1 MINII
6 VGLNVEN
13 SLRELISSNSNDY
26 FIPQSA
32 YKPSMFYY
40 EHVSEL
46 LPSMWRLNQ
55 GHFWTQ
61 TLSPKAK
68 HPAQGW
74 KIHVSALPESALR
87 ILNKVASVCFSY
99 GVEFKFASDPHILI
113 SQLRKSCSRQS
124 AGKFITIYPGS
135 DEVFKRLIESLYT
148 ELKDEKGPYILSD
161 RQYKDASVLF
171 YRYGGIQSFPE
182 ISVNGERTLCILN
195 ERYEFIEDIRSPYF
209 ILPDFVTDELLQKI
223 TPLPGENKV
232 VGKGNIQL
240 FGGKYEIISVVKH
253 SNAGGVY
260 KARNVVTQQ
269 EAIIKE
275 CRPYVEIND
284 EGVDSIE
291 RLKKEFRI
299 LSKISKTEISAEALD
314 FFEEWNHSFMAQEL
328 IEGQNLRQYI
338 ARSNKL
344 IHATSSNIVMKQ
356 WFEDVLNISVQL
368 FEKIILLH
376 ESGIVFGDLSL
387 NNIIINPDNLNIR
400 LIDFEGAYEPG
411 VDRNTNMFSPGFGKH
426 SRKVKK
432 TVDFSDDYYALG
444 SFLVAMIL
452 PNPTLSEISE
462 DFVNVALSE
471 LRKDIGLPYEYIE
484 CVNNLYSDEAIDL
497 RVCVEKLKM
506 CSTNEIRGYD
516 FKIADKKNIYEYCK
530 NVVAKVFEYNTNMMD
545 VSLSGRILPFGPK
558 FDDSMAV
565 DHGVLG
571 LAYAWS
577 QIFDSVPDE
586 LNGWILRQFKLD
598 GHLPGLMNG
607 LSGMAWA
614 LFETGHH
621 KLAEQALKMAAG
633 HRLLFQKMSLAYGAA
648 GFGLANLYFWQ
659 KTKNEF
665 FLTEAIK
672 IADIICETAMA
683 ESDGCSWDNI
693 EGKGTGVGLFEGASG
708 IALFLLNIYCATKNA
723 RYLLVG
729 ENGLKFDISCGR
741 EIEGTFGFPK
751 HTINGNNILYPYLA
765 HGSAG
770 VASVALRY
778 YVITKNAEYIQ
789 FIEKVKPAIAQKYT
803 ISPDLF
809 SGLSGLGNYMLDV
822 YDFLGDESYLD
833 LAYRAAEGLK
843 LFTIKRK
850 EGFSFPLLTPNKI
863 CTDYSSGSAGVA
875 LFMHRLVKQG
885 GNFNFMTDELIKCFH
900 SEKSD
905 FLLSVQ

>member
-1 MINII
+1 M
-6 VGLNVEN
+6 EN
-13 SLRELISSNSNDY
+13 SLRELLNSNSNDY

-40 EHVSEL
+40 EHVSKQ
-46 LPSMWRLNQ
+46 LPNMWRLNQ

-135 DEVFKRLIESLYT
+135 DEIFKRLIESLYA

-182 ISVNGERTLCILN
+182 INVNGERTLCILN
-195 ERYEFIEDIRSPYF
+195 DKYEFIEDIRSPYF
-209 ILPDFVTDELLQKI
+209 ILPDFVTDELCLKI
-223 TPLPGENKV
+223 SPLTNANKTV
-232 VGKGNIQL
+232 EKINVQL
-240 FGGKYEIISVVKH
+240 FGGKYEIISVIKH

-260 KARNVVTQQ
+260 KAKNVVTQQ

-344 IHATSSNIVMKQ
+344 IHATSSDRVMKQ

-376 ESGIVFGDLSL
+376 EYGIVFGDLSL
-387 NNIIINPDNLNIR
+387 NNIIVNPGNLNIK
-400 LIDFEGAYEPG
+400 LIDFEGAFELG

-432 TVDFSDDYYALG
+432 TVDFYDDYYALG
-444 SFLVAMIL
+444 SFLMAMIL
-452 PNPTLSEISE
+452 PNPTLSEINE
-462 DFVNVALSE
+462 DFVTIALGE
-471 LRKDIGLPYEYIE
+471 LRKDIGLPYGYIE
-484 CVNNLYSDEAIDL
+484 CVNYLYSDEVIDL
-497 RVCVEKLKM
+497 GVCVEKLKM
-506 CSTNEIRGYD
+506 CSVNEISGYK
-516 FKIADKKNIYEYCK
+516 FKVDNKKSIHAFCE
-530 NVVAKVFEYNTNMMD
+530 NVVSKVFEYNANMMD

-558 FDDSMAV
+558 FDDCMAV

-571 LAYAWS
+571 VAYAWHKAS
-577 QIFDSVPDE
+577 DSVPDT
-586 LNGWILRQFKLD
+586 LNDWILRQFKLEA
-598 GHLPGLMNG
+598 HLPGLMNG

-614 LFETGHH
+614 LFETGHQ
-621 KLAEQALKMAAG
+621 KLAGQALKMAAG

-648 GFGLANLYFWQ
+648 GYGLACLNLWQ
-659 KTKNEF
+659 KTNKEHY
-665 FLTEAIK
+665 LSEAVK

-683 ESDGCSWDNI
+683 EGDGCSWDNV
-693 EGKGTGVGLFEGASG
+693 EGKGTGVGLMEGASG

-729 ENGLKFDISCGR
+729 ENGIKFDISCGR

-751 HTINGNNILYPYLA
+751 HTVNGNNILYPYLA

-778 YVITKNAEYIQ
+778 YVITKNVEYLH

-809 SGLSGLGNYMLDV
+809 SGLSGLANYMLDV
-822 YDFLGDESYLD
+822 YEFLGDESYLD

-850 EGFSFPLLTPNKI
+850 EGFSYPLLTPNKI

-875 LFMHRLVKQG
+875 LFMNRLINHS

-900 SEKSD
+900 SEDSD
-905 FLLSVQ
+905 LLLTMP

>member
-1 MINII
+1 VTDILK
-6 VGLNVEN
+6 VKYQEEN
-13 SLRELISSNSNDY
+13 TD
-26 FIPQSA
+26 FFVPQSE

-40 EHVSEL
+40 EHVSKQ
-46 LPSMWRLNQ
+46 LPNMWRLNQ
-55 GHFWTQ
+55 GYFWTQ

-99 GVEFKFASDPHILI
+99 GVEFKFASDSHILI

-124 AGKFITIYPGS
+124 AGKFITIYPGC
-135 DEVFKRLIESLYT
+135 ENTFKSVIESLYVV
-148 ELKDEKGPYILSD
+148 LKDEQGPYILSD

-171 YRYGGIQSFPE
+171 YRYGGIQSFLE
-182 ISVNGERTLCILN
+182 INVNGERKLCILN
-195 ERYEFIEDIRSPYF
+195 ENYEFIEDIRSPYF
-209 ILPDFVTDELLQKI
+209 ILPDFVKDDLYQKI
-223 TPLPGENKV
+223 VPIFDSDKNF
-232 VGKGNIQL
+232 GKGKIQL
-240 FGGKYEIISVVKH
+240 FGGKYEIISVIKH

-260 KARNVVTQQ
+260 KAKNVITQQ
-269 EAIIKE
+269 EAIVKE
-275 CRPYVEIND
+275 CRPYVEINE

-299 LSKISKTEISAEALD
+299 LLKISKTNISAEALD

-344 IHATSSNIVMKQ
+344 IHATSSDMVMQ
-356 WFEDVLNISVQL
+356 EWFENVLNISVQL

-376 ESGIVFGDLSL
+376 ENGIVFGDLSL

-444 SFLVAMIL
+444 SFLIAMIL
-452 PNPTLSEISE
+452 PNPTLNEINDS
-462 DFVNVALSE
+462 FVEVSLNE
-471 LRKDIGLPYEYIE
+471 LKKDIGLPFEYIE
-484 CVNNLYSDEAIDL
+484 CVKLLYSGERIDL
-497 RVCVEKLKM
+497 SACVEKLKM
-506 CSTNEIRGYD
+506 CSINEIRGYK
-516 FKIADKKNIYEYCK
+516 FKVENKKSIHAFCE
-530 NVVAKVFEYNTNMMD
+530 NVVSKVFEYNANMMD

-577 QIFDSVPDE
+577 KVFDSVPDE
-586 LNGWILRQFKLD
+586 LNGWILRQFKLE

-614 LFETGHH
+614 LFEIGHQ

-633 HRLLFQKMSLAYGAA
+633 HRLLFQKMSLGYGAA

-659 KTKNEF
+659 KTKNE
-665 FLTEAIK
+665 LYLAEAIK

-693 EGKGTGVGLFEGASG
+693 DGEGTGVGLWEGASG
-708 IALFLLNIYCATKNA
+708 ISLFLLNMYCATKNT
-723 RYLLVG
+723 RYLLTG

-741 EIEGTFGFPK
+741 EIEGTLGFPR
-751 HTINGNNILYPYLA
+751 HTKNGNNILYPYLA
-765 HGSAG
+765 YGSAG

-778 YVITKNAEYIQ
+778 YVITKNTEYLH
-789 FIEKVKPAIAQKYT
+789 FIKKIKSAIAQKYT

-822 YDFLGDESYLD
+822 YEFLGDESYLD

-863 CTDYSSGSAGVA
+863 CTDYSSGSVGVA
-875 LFMHRLVKQG
+875 LFMNRLINHSE
-885 GNFNFMTDELIKCFH
+885 NFNFMTDELIKCFH
-900 SEKSD
+900 SEESD
-905 FLLSVQ
+905 LLLNVQ